1 MSRRVAKSIC
11 KTASNKNSG
20 SVCIGS
26 LGIMPYREYFFCCN
40 ASVAMIA
47 KAIGIELIVVYCEAA
62 AAVTSIL
69 SNENTVNLGN
79 VIEHFSHSYT
89 YSVIDIV

>member
-1 MSRRVAKSIC
+1 
-11 KTASNKNSG
+11 
-20 SVCIGS
+20 
-26 LGIMPYREYFFCCN
+26 
-40 ASVAMIA
+40 MIA

-69 SNENTVNLGN
+69 SNENKVNLGN